1 MQILDDWKHILENNN
16 IDDIEFTSKYAN
28 LYDQAFMYLFEKNNN
43 TAFIIIN
50 ENRTYNDFE
59 TPYGYGSFYTN
70 NYNTDFLNDFFIC
83 FKKETYKREL
93 IAGIIRFNPLYN
105 IPLNNLN
112 TVKIRDIVTVD
123 INNYENQLNSS
134 CKNMIKRV
142 KRESL
147 NFYES
152 KSKNDI
158 IDFYKSYSKIIK
170 AKESDPLLLFDNNYF
185 RQLILFDET
194 IMIICRDK
202 NDVFIGGSIF
212 LITNNGVSYYHL
224 SVLKDRN
231 IPGVSNYILKN
242 GIEAAK
248 KKKSHTMILGGGI
261 TNDKNDPLLKFKL
274 SFSNELKP
282 FYLGKII
289 IDKDEYS
296 KKIDEYD
303 KKYSKYRS
311 YFLRYRYNE

>member
-1 MQILDDWKHILENNN
+1 MQILNDWKHILVNNN

-28 LYDQAFMYLFEKNNN
+28 LYGQAFMYLFEKNNN

-70 NYNTDFLNDFFIC
+70 NYNTVFLNDFFIY
-83 FKKETYKREL
+83 FKDEMKKRGL
-93 IAGIIRFNPLYN
+93 IAGIIRFNPLHN
-105 IPLNNLN
+105 IPSNNLN
-112 TVKIRDIVTVD
+112 IVKIRDIVTV
-123 INNYENQLNSS
+123 NTSNYEEHLNSS
-134 CKNMIKRV
+134 CKNMIRRV
-142 KRESL
+142 EREPL
-147 NFYES
+147 NFFES
-152 KSKNDI
+152 KTEKDIND
-158 IDFYKSYSKIIK
+158 FTKSYSEMMI
-170 AKESDPLLLFDNNYF
+170 AKNSDPLLSFDNNYF
-185 RQLILFDET
+185 KQLLSFNET

-202 NDVFIGGSIF
+202 NDVFIGGNIF

-224 SVLKDRN
+224 SVLKNRI
-231 IPGVSNYILKN
+231 IPGVSNYILKK

-261 TNDKNDPLLKFKL
+261 TNDKIDPLLKFKL

-296 KKIDEYD
+296 KRIDEYD
-303 KKYSKYRS
+303 NKYNKYRS
-311 YFLRYRYNE
+311 YFLRYRYND